1 MSEKFSQMV
10 YAYAYN
16 GTIVTEVEQEDPYNS
31 VRVRN
36 ADNVNQFAFNCGGY
50 ALETFNWF
58 LPIMNESSIAE
69 NAEEKWLI
77 SNGFDSYWA
86 FQEMDTPNQ
95 DELDDYVQTK
105 VSDGE
110 TDILDLLSEIELPE
124 GISIE
129 DATEEALQLY
139 NDHNY
144 NTPVAV
150 RIAALNMLKVF
161 SDMREINGWEE
172 LNPDEYGIAYRGSD
186 HDFHFVKYDQLKDQF
201 SHKMGYYEVENL
213 PTMEAGFDPEGYN
226 SETIYFAKKRA
237 VQCDSKYRTFCIS

>member
-1 MSEKFSQMV
+1 MSEKFTQMV
-10 YAYAYN
+10 YAYASN
-16 GTIVTEVEQEDPYNS
+16 STLITEVEQADPYNS
-31 VRVRN
+31 ERIRN
-36 ADNVNQFAFNCGGY
+36 EDNVNSFAFNCGGY

-69 NAEEKWLI
+69 NAEEKWLA
-77 SNGFDSYWA
+77 SNGYETYWE
-86 FQEMDTPNQ
+86 FQERNTPHQ

-110 TDILDLLSEIELPE
+110 TDILDLLSEIDLPE
-124 GISIE
+124 GITLE
-129 DATEEALQLY
+129 EATDEALQLY

-150 RIAALNMLKVF
+150 RIAALNMLRTF
-161 SDMREINGWEE
+161 SDMREIDGWEE
-172 LNPDEYGIAYRGSD
+172 LEPDEYGIAYRGSD
-186 HDFHFVKYDQLKDQF
+186 RDFHFVKYDQLKHKF
-201 SHKMGYYEVENL
+201 SHKMGYYEVEEL

-237 VQCDSKYRTFCIS
+237 V